1 MGETIA
7 EPRPPR
13 TPLAINSG
21 SGFAFIDHTGDV
33 YPSGFLPI
41 HCGSIKEKLF
51 PEIYRGSPVFQ
62 GLRNPNGFSGKCGA
76 CNFNHFCGGSR
87 STAYALTGDYLAS
100 DPSCAYVPPGYD
112 GELPEGVHAEGIPH
126 I

>member
-1 MGETIA
+1 MVEIACSALAGEPIRIA
-7 EPRPPR
+7 QPLENRRSAIDLREGR
-13 TPLAINSG
+13 TP
-21 SGFAFIDHTGDV
+21 
-33 YPSGFLPI
+33 
-41 HCGSIKEKLF
+41 F
-51 PEIYRGSPVFQ
+51 PEIYCGSPVFQ

-112 GELPEGVHAEGIPH
+112 GELPEGVPAEGIPQ